1 MKRKILITVSAAV
14 LLLAL
19 YLVIFGFSAQNGEE
33 SGSVSLQL
41 SEKCVE
47 IYSSISGNNWEA
59 ARVES
64 LAIFFE
70 HPLRKLAHFS
80 EYACMGILIFSIV
93 YQWVMEKKKYLIA
106 TLWVFLSA
114 AGDEWHQS
122 FVPGRYASIKD
133 VLLDTCGGICG
144 IVLLTLIIKGR
155 RKKEKQGES
164 AQKI

>member
-1 MKRKILITVSAAV
+1 MPAAI

-19 YLVIFGFSAQNGEE
+19 YLVIFGFSAQNGEQ
-33 SGSVSLQL
+33 SGSVSMQL

-47 IYSSISGNNWEA
+47 ILNTISGKYWENTA
-59 ARVES
+59 VES
-64 LAIFFE
+64 AAMFFE

-93 YQWVMEKKKYLIA
+93 YQWVMGKKKYLIA

-114 AGDEWHQS
+114 AVDEWHQS

-155 RKKEKQGES
+155 KKSRENQPRRYR
-164 AQKI
+164 

>member
-1 MKRKILITVSAAV
+1 M
-14 LLLAL
+14 
-19 YLVIFGFSAQNGEE
+19 
-33 SGSVSLQL
+33 
-41 SEKCVE
+41 
-47 IYSSISGNNWEA
+47 
-59 ARVES
+59 
-64 LAIFFE
+64 FFE

-93 YQWVMEKKKYLIA
+93 YQWVMGKKKYLIA

-114 AGDEWHQS
+114 AVDEWHQS

-155 RKKEKQGES
+155 KKSRENQPRRYR
-164 AQKI
+164 

>member
-1 MKRKILITVSAAV
+1 MKRKILITVPAAV

-19 YLVIFGFSAQNGEE
+19 YLVIFGFSAQNGEQ
-33 SGSVSLQL
+33 SGSVSMQL

-47 IYSSISGNNWEA
+47 ILNNISGKHWENTA
-59 ARVES
+59 VES
-64 LAIFFE
+64 AAMFFE

-93 YQWVMEKKKYLIA
+93 YQWVMGKKKYLIA

-114 AGDEWHQS
+114 AVDEWHQS

-133 VLLDTCGGICG
+133 VLLDTCGGICS

-155 RKKEKQGES
+155 KKSRENQPRRYR
-164 AQKI
+164 

>member
-1 MKRKILITVSAAV
+1 MKRKILITVPAAV

-19 YLVIFGFSAQNGEE
+19 YLVIFGFSAQNGEQ
-33 SGSVSLQL
+33 SGSVSMQL

-47 IYSSISGNNWEA
+47 ILNTISGKHWENTA
-59 ARVES
+59 VES
-64 LAIFFE
+64 AAMFFE

-93 YQWVMEKKKYLIA
+93 YQWVMGKKKYLIA

-114 AGDEWHQS
+114 AVDEWHQY

-144 IVLLTLIIKGR
+144 IVLLTLIIRG
-155 RKKEKQGES
+155 RKKSRENQPRRYR
-164 AQKI
+164 

>member
-1 MKRKILITVSAAV
+1 M
-14 LLLAL
+14 
-19 YLVIFGFSAQNGEE
+19 
-33 SGSVSLQL
+33 
-41 SEKCVE
+41 
-47 IYSSISGNNWEA
+47 
-59 ARVES
+59 
-64 LAIFFE
+64 FFE

-93 YQWVMEKKKYLIA
+93 YQWVMGKKKYLIA

-114 AGDEWHQS
+114 AVDEWHQY

-155 RKKEKQGES
+155 KKSRENQLRRYR
-164 AQKI
+164 

>member
-1 MKRKILITVSAAV
+1 MKRKILITVPAAV

-19 YLVIFGFSAQNGEE
+19 YLVIFGFSAQNGEQ
-33 SGSVSLQL
+33 SGSVSMQL

-47 IYSSISGNNWEA
+47 ILNNISGKHWENTA
-59 ARVES
+59 VES
-64 LAIFFE
+64 AAMFFE

-93 YQWVMEKKKYLIA
+93 YQWVMGKKKYLIA
-106 TLWVFLSA
+106 TLLVFLSA
-114 AGDEWHQS
+114 AVDEWHQY

-133 VLLDTCGGICG
+133 VLLDTCGGICS

-155 RKKEKQGES
+155 KKSRENQPRRYR
-164 AQKI
+164 

>member
-1 MKRKILITVSAAV
+1 MKRKILITVPAAV

-19 YLVIFGFSAQNGEE
+19 YLVIFGFSAQNGEQ
-33 SGSVSLQL
+33 SGSVSMQL

-47 IYSSISGNNWEA
+47 ILNAISGKHWENTA
-59 ARVES
+59 VES
-64 LAIFFE
+64 AAMFFE

-93 YQWVMEKKKYLIA
+93 YQWVMGKKKYLIA

-114 AGDEWHQS
+114 AVDEWHQY

-155 RKKEKQGES
+155 KKSRENQPRRYR
-164 AQKI
+164 

>member
-1 MKRKILITVSAAV
+1 MPAAV

-19 YLVIFGFSAQNGEE
+19 YLVIFGFSAQNGEQ
-33 SGSVSLQL
+33 SGSVSMQL

-47 IYSSISGNNWEA
+47 ILNNISGKHWENTA
-59 ARVES
+59 VES
-64 LAIFFE
+64 AAMFFE

-93 YQWVMEKKKYLIA
+93 YQWVMGKKKYLIA

-114 AGDEWHQS
+114 AVDEWHQS

-133 VLLDTCGGICG
+133 VLLDTCGGICS

-155 RKKEKQGES
+155 KKSRENQPRRYR
-164 AQKI
+164 

>member
-59 ARVES
+59 VRVES

>member
-1 MKRKILITVSAAV
+1 MKRKILITVPAAV

-19 YLVIFGFSAQNGEE
+19 YLVIFGFSAQNGEQ
-33 SGSVSLQL
+33 SGSVSMQL

-47 IYSSISGNNWEA
+47 ILNTISGKNWENTA
-59 ARVES
+59 VES
-64 LAIFFE
+64 AAMFFE

-93 YQWVMEKKKYLIA
+93 YQWVMGKKKYLIA

-114 AGDEWHQS
+114 AVDEWHQS

-155 RKKEKQGES
+155 KKSRENQPRRYR
-164 AQKI
+164 

>member
-1 MKRKILITVSAAV
+1 MKRKILITVPAAV

-19 YLVIFGFSAQNGEE
+19 YLVIFGFSAQNGEQ
-33 SGSVSLQL
+33 SGSVSMQL

-47 IYSSISGNNWEA
+47 ILNNISGKHWENTA
-59 ARVES
+59 VES
-64 LAIFFE
+64 AAMFFE

-93 YQWVMEKKKYLIA
+93 YQWVMGKKKYLIA

-114 AGDEWHQS
+114 AVDEWHQY

-133 VLLDTCGGICG
+133 VLLDTCGGICS

-155 RKKEKQGES
+155 KKSRENQPRRYR
-164 AQKI
+164 

>member
-1 MKRKILITVSAAV
+1 MPAAI

-19 YLVIFGFSAQNGEE
+19 YLVIFGFSAQNGEQ
-33 SGSVSLQL
+33 SGSVSMQL

-47 IYSSISGNNWEA
+47 ILNTISGKHWENTA
-59 ARVES
+59 M
-64 LAIFFE
+64 FFE

-93 YQWVMEKKKYLIA
+93 YQWVMGKKKYLIA

-114 AGDEWHQS
+114 AVDEWHQS

-155 RKKEKQGES
+155 KKSRENQPRRYR
-164 AQKI
+164 